1 MSKPTKEQVKNGK
14 LIFVTSIVWVAIA
27 AVAIGFVK
35 YGEYKYADGMVK
47 GFQEARAT
55 LDK

>member
-14 LIFVTSIVWVAIA
+14 LIFVTSLVWVVIA

-35 YGEYKYADGMVK
+35 YGEYKYSAGQLS
-47 GFQEARAT
+47 GFQAARET
-55 LDK
+55 LNK